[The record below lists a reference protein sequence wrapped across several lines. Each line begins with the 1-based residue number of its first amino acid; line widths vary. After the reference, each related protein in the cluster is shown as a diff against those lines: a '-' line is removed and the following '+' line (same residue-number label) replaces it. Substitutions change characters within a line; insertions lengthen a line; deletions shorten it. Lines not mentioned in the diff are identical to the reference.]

1 MLDRPYS
8 LKVRRLL
15 FQIHLWCGVILGLY
29 LAIIS
34 LTGAVLVFEEE
45 IEAHHHPRP
54 PHIWA
59 EAGPPADIPIVVR
72 KVRNAFPRNR
82 LMAVLPP
89 VPEQPTYLVFL
100 KTEPRSAI
108 VAVDPVTGAP
118 LDRGPLSDSFL
129 GKLADFHA
137 NLFAGQPGR
146 IVNGI
151 AAAVLLLLS
160 ATGLAIW
167 WPGRRAWPQ
176 GFTVRLGAGWR
187 RLNLDLHRVTGIATM
202 AFLLVWGSSA
212 ICFVWPK
219 QALGLVAHF
228 SSVTAVVPPRVTVLP
243 QPNGQ
248 PADLGGMIDQARAH
262 APGMTVAAVDLPGDA
277 EDPLVIM
284 MGQTGHRNLSNVTRL
299 YFDPFTGRLL
309 TTWQYRRNRTAG
321 EWLIWSMRPLHY
333 GFYWGLAGK
342 IVWALFGLAIPV
354 LFATGFFMYW
364 NRTLGKRWRSIR
376 NTAAE
381 SRV

>member
-1 MLDRPYS
+1 MLDRPHS
-8 LKVRRLL
+8 LKARRLL

-45 IEAHHHPRP
+45 IEAYHHPRP
-54 PHIWA
+54 PHRW
-59 EAGPPADIPIVVR
+59 EATGPPAEIAAVVT
-72 KVRNAFPRNR
+72 KVQNAFPRNR
-82 LMAVLPP
+82 LMAVLTP
-89 VPEQPTYLVFL
+89 VPEQPTYLAFL
-100 KTEPRSAI
+100 KTESRSAI
-108 VAVDPVTGAP
+108 VAVDPVSGDP

-137 NLFAGQPGR
+137 NLFAGRPGR
-146 IVNGI
+146 IINGI
-151 AAAVLLLLS
+151 AAAILLLLS
-160 ATGLAIW
+160 ATGLVIW
-167 WPGRRAWPQ
+167 WPGRRAWNR
-176 GFTVRLGAGWR
+176 GFALRFGAGWR
-187 RLNLDLHRVTGIATM
+187 RLNLDLHRVTGITTM

-212 ICFVWPK
+212 IYFVWPN
-219 QALGLVAHF
+219 QALGLVGHF
-228 SSVTAVVPPRVTVLP
+228 SSVAAVVPPRVTVSP
-243 QPNGQ
+243 QANGQ
-248 PADLGGMIDQARAH
+248 RTDLGEMIEQARAH

-309 TTWQYRRNRTAG
+309 TTWQYGRNRTAG

-333 GFYWGLAGK
+333 GFYWALAGK

-364 NRTLGKRWRSIR
+364 NRTLGKRWRSTR
-376 NTAAE
+376 QTAAE
-381 SRV
+381 IRV